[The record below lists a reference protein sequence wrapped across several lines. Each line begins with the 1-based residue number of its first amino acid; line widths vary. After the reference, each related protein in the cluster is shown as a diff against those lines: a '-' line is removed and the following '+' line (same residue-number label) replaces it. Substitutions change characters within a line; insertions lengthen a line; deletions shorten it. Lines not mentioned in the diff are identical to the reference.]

1 MAEADKPESSTGTAS
16 PHMMPSLPETPVALP
31 PATLGAP
38 WRRRLHEFAR
48 AGTALTIAA
57 IVGGTAVWGAVQVAK
72 SRLGPPPLD
81 IAEDLSTVVLDRKG
95 QLLRAFTTKSDRWRL
110 PVSTRD
116 VDQRYLAMLFAFE
129 DRNFYTHG
137 GVDTRAVLRA
147 VAQLVRH
154 RRLVS
159 GASTLTMQVARLIE
173 ERHERT
179 AAGKLRQMVR
189 ALQIEERLSKDE
201 ILELYLR
208 FAPFGGNLEGV
219 RAASLAYFGKEP
231 KRLSVGEA
239 ALLVALPQ
247 SPEARR
253 PDRHAQAA
261 KRARARV
268 LERAVDAGVISRAE
282 AERAKDEPISPQRRA
297 FPLFAPH
304 LTEAEVAA
312 APTQH
317 VHRLTLDRTLQ
328 QSLEQ
333 LAREQT
339 VLIGERLSSAIL
351 VADHRSGEILA
362 YVGAADYL
370 DETRFGAIDM
380 VEAVRSPGS
389 TLKPFVYG
397 LAFELG
403 LSHPEMLIEDRPV
416 RFGTY
421 TPKNFDEDFRG
432 TVTIRSALAHSLNI
446 PAVKVLDR
454 VGPARFVA
462 RLKRG
467 GFSPQFAE
475 ASEPSLAVA
484 LGGVGFTL
492 KDMAGLYS
500 GLARNGNPISLVHR
514 QKDLQDAAAR
524 LRHGHA
530 EQRPRHL
537 LSPIAA
543 WYVTDILKDAPPPAS
558 ARGGR
563 IAYKTGTSYG
573 YRDAWAI
580 GYDGRHVVAV
590 WVGRPDNASTPGLMG
605 HGAAAPILFDAF
617 ARIGEHRAPLP
628 TPPSG
633 VLKVSGSE
641 LPAPLKRFA
650 EPGQP
655 RMTGPYLE
663 RSLAIAFPP
672 DRADVEVADAA
683 EAQGLDPLLLK
694 AEGGSLPLTWLADG
708 RPIGTTTHRRDLVWQ
723 PEARGFFKLSV
734 IDAKGQ
740 VDRVTVRLK

>member
-1 MAEADKPESSTGTAS
+1 MMAKTHTRVTSSGISRAAS
-16 PHMMPSLPETPVALP
+16 NAAP
-31 PATLGAP
+31 PAPTPIAEGAP
-38 WRRRLHEFAR
+38 WRRRQRR
-48 AGTALTIAA
+48 AVRTVLALTVAA
-57 IVGGTAVWGAVQVAK
+57 ILLAASLWGALESAK
-72 SRLGPPPLD
+72 LRLGPPPLD
-81 IAEDLSTVVLDRKG
+81 VAADLSTVVLDRNG
-95 QLLRAFTTKSDRWRL
+95 QLLRAFTTTNDRWRL
-110 PVSTRD
+110 PVTAHD
-116 VDQRYLAMLFAFE
+116 VDQRYLALLFAFE
-129 DRNFYTHG
+129 DRNFRTHH
-137 GVDTRAVLRA
+137 GVDLRA
-147 VAQLVRH
+147 VVRAAGQLIYH
-154 RRLVS
+154 QRLVS

-179 AAGKLRQMVR
+179 ASGKLHQMVR

-201 ILELYLR
+201 ILDLYLR

-231 KRLSVGEA
+231 RRLSVGEG

-253 PDRHAQAA
+253 PDRHPPAA

-268 LERAVDAGVISRAE
+268 LDRAVAAGVISSAE
-282 AERAKDEPISPQRRA
+282 AARAKSEPMPTRRRA
-297 FPLFAPH
+297 FPLLAPH

-312 APTQH
+312 APAKR
-317 VHRLTLDRTLQ
+317 VHKLTLDRSLQ
-328 QSLEQ
+328 HSLEQ

-339 VLIGERLSSAIL
+339 ALIGERLSSAIL
-351 VADHRSGEILA
+351 VADHHSGAILA

-380 VEAVRSPGS
+380 VSAVRSPGS

-397 LAFELG
+397 LSFELG
-403 LSHPEMLIEDRPV
+403 LTHPETLINDRPV
-416 RFGTY
+416 RFGAY
-421 TPKNFDEDFRG
+421 TPKNFDQDFHG

-454 VGPARFVA
+454 VGPARFIA

-467 GFSPQFAE
+467 GFTPQFAP
-475 ASEPSLAVA
+475 STEPSLAVA
-484 LGGVGFTL
+484 LGGVGLTL

-500 GLARNGNPISLVHR
+500 GLARGGNPIDLVYR
-514 QKDLQDAAAR
+514 QEDLKNAALR
-524 LRHGHA
+524 LRRGQS
-530 EQRPRHL
+530 EPRPHHL
-537 LSPIAA
+537 LSPVAA
-543 WYVTDILKDAPPPAS
+543 WYVSDILKDAPPPAS

-580 GYDGRHVVAV
+580 GYDGRYVVAV

-617 ARIGEHRAPLP
+617 ARISTHRVPLLP
-628 TPPSG
+628 RPAG
-633 VLKVSGSE
+633 ALNVSGSE
-641 LPAPLKRFA
+641 LPPPLKRFA

-655 RMTGPYLE
+655 RMSGPYLQ

-672 DRADVEVADAA
+672 DRADVEVSEVTDAH
-683 EAQGLDPLLLK
+683 EIDPVLLK
-694 AEGGSLPLTWLADG
+694 AEGGTLPLTWLADG
-708 RPIGTTTHRRDLVWQ
+708 QPIGTTTHRRDLAWQ
-723 PEARGFFKLSV
+723 PPARGFFKLSV

-740 VDRVTVRLK
+740 VDRVSVRLK

>member
-1 MAEADKPESSTGTAS
+1 VQG
-16 PHMMPSLPETPVALP
+16 
-31 PATLGAP
+31 
-38 WRRRLHEFAR
+38 RRRLRLVAR
-48 AGTALTIAA
+48 AALALTVAATLSVTVPWAA
-57 IVGGTAVWGAVQVAK
+57 IDVAK

-81 IAEDLSTVVLDRKG
+81 VADDLSTVVLDRRG
-95 QLLRAFTTKSDRWRL
+95 QLVRAFTTTSDRWRL
-110 PVSTRD
+110 PVGTRD
-116 VDQRYLAMLFAFE
+116 VDQRYLSMLFAFE
-129 DRNFYTHG
+129 DKNFRTHSG
-137 GVDTRAVLRA
+137 IDLRAVLRA
-147 VAQLVRH
+147 AAQLIRH

-179 AAGKLRQMVR
+179 ASGKLRQMVR

-219 RAASLAYFGKEP
+219 RAATLAYFGKEP

-253 PDRHAQAA
+253 PDRHPQAA
-261 KRARARV
+261 RSARARV
-268 LERAVDAGVISRAE
+268 LDRAVAAGVISPAE
-282 AERAKDEPISPQRRA
+282 ADRAKNEPIPTGRRA
-297 FPLFAPH
+297 FPMLAPH

-312 APTQH
+312 APAQR
-317 VHRLTLDRTLQ
+317 VHQLTLDRSLQ
-328 QSLEQ
+328 QSLDQ

-339 VLIGERLSSAIL
+339 ALIGERLSSAIL
-351 VADHRSGEILA
+351 VADHQTGEILA

-370 DETRFGAIDM
+370 DQTRFGAIDM
-380 VEAVRSPGS
+380 VTAVRSPGS

-397 LAFELG
+397 LSFELG
-403 LSHPEMLIEDRPV
+403 LAHPETLIDDRPV
-416 RFGTY
+416 RFGAY

-475 ASEPSLAVA
+475 STEPSLAVA

-492 KDMAGLYS
+492 KDMAGLYA
-500 GLARNGNPISLVHR
+500 GLARGGSPITLVHR
-514 QKDLQDAAAR
+514 KKDLDGAALR
-524 LRHGHA
+524 LRRGHA

-580 GYDGRHVVAV
+580 GYDGRYVVAV

-605 HGAAAPILFDAF
+605 HGTAAPILFDAF
-617 ARIGEHRAPLP
+617 ARISARRAPLP
-628 TPPSG
+628 PQPAG
-633 VLKVSGSE
+633 VLNVSGND

-655 RMTGPYLE
+655 RMVGPYLQ

-672 DRADVEVADAA
+672 DRADVEVAESLD
-683 EAQGLDPLLLK
+683 AQGLDPLLLK
-694 AEGGSLPLTWLADG
+694 AEGGTLPFTWLADG

-723 PEARGFFKLSV
+723 PQSRGFFKLSV

-740 VDRVTVRLK
+740 VDRVSVRLK

>member
-1 MAEADKPESSTGTAS
+1 MMAEARKPVTSTGATEAGTGSAFPAAS
-16 PHMMPSLPETPVALP
+16 PAAGEALR
-31 PATLGAP
+31 
-38 WRRRLHEFAR
+38 RRRLRFAAR
-48 AGTALTIAA
+48 AVMVLTVAAALSVAA
-57 IVGGTAVWGAVQVAK
+57 LWGAFEIAK
-72 SRLGPPPLD
+72 SQLGPPPLEVAD
-81 IAEDLSTVVLDRKG
+81 DLSTVVLDRKG
-95 QLLRAFTTKSDRWRL
+95 QLLRAFTTTSDRWRL
-110 PVSTRD
+110 PVATRE
-116 VDQRYLAMLFAFE
+116 VDQRYLSILFAFE
-129 DRNFYTHG
+129 DKNFRTHH
-137 GVDTRAVLRA
+137 GVDVRAVMRA

-179 AAGKLRQMVR
+179 ASGKLRQLVR
-189 ALQIEERLSKDE
+189 AVQIEERLSKDE

-219 RAASLAYFGKEP
+219 RAATLAYFGKEP

-253 PDRHAQAA
+253 PDRHPQAA

-268 LERAVDAGVISRAE
+268 LDRAVAAGVVSKAE
-282 AERAKDEPISPQRRA
+282 AERAKSEPIPIERRA
-297 FPLFAPH
+297 FPLLAPH
-304 LTEAEVAA
+304 LTEAEMAT
-312 APTQH
+312 APTQR
-317 VHRLTLDRTLQ
+317 VHRLTLERTLQ
-328 QSLEQ
+328 QSIEQ

-339 VLIGERLSSAIL
+339 ALIGERLSTAIL
-351 VADHRSGEILA
+351 VADHQTGEILA

-370 DETRFGAIDM
+370 DDSRFGAIDM
-380 VEAVRSPGS
+380 AAAIRSPGS

-397 LAFELG
+397 LSFELG
-403 LSHPEMLIEDRPV
+403 LAHPETLIDDRPV

-421 TPKNFDEDFRG
+421 TPKNFDEDFHG
-432 TVTIRSALAHSLNI
+432 TVTIRTALANSLNI

-467 GFSPQFAE
+467 GFAPQFAI
-475 ASEPSLAVA
+475 STEPSLAVA

-492 KDMAGLYS
+492 KDMAGLYT
-500 GLARNGNPISLVHR
+500 GLARGGDPIALVHR
-514 QKDLQDAAAR
+514 QKDLEDAALR
-524 LRHGHA
+524 LRRGHA

-537 LSPIAA
+537 LSPVAA
-543 WYVTDILKDAPPPAS
+543 WYVSDILKDAPPPAS

-617 ARIGEHRAPLP
+617 ARIGERRVPLP
-628 TPPSG
+628 PQPAG
-633 VLKVSGSE
+633 VLNQSGSD
-641 LPAPLKRFA
+641 LPSPLKRFA

-655 RMTGPYLE
+655 RVAGPYLQ

-672 DRADVEVADAA
+672 DRADVEVA
-683 EAQGLDPLLLK
+683 EAPDTQSLDSLLLK
-694 AEGGSLPLTWLADG
+694 AEGGTLPLTWLADG
-708 RPIGTTTHRRDLVWQ
+708 RPIGTTSHRRDLVWQ
-723 PEARGFFKLSV
+723 PQSRGFFKLSV
-734 IDAKGQ
+734 IDAKGL